1 MDERRLLLAVALSL
15 LVLTAHSLLFPPAR
29 RPKPIASPPG
39 SAAAEPAGLSREGAP
54 PAPVARVTPPPPA
67 RALSDEKERRV
78 EATSRD
84 LSVAFT
90 NRGARLVSW
99 KLLRFAD
106 GRGRPEE
113 MVQAAP
119 SGPRPLDLETG
130 EGPVDS
136 RLREA
141 LFRPST
147 EALRVG
153 VDAPA
158 TLRFEFADGEL
169 AAEKEIT
176 FSEQGYLVV
185 VKASVRKGGQPLGVK
200 VLWGP
205 GVGNPTDAERE
216 VQGYQPPQGVA
227 LAGGGVEHFPAAKLA
242 ASGQALGA
250 VRWAGV
256 ETHYFAALFVPPSNG
271 AGVGIRP
278 VNLPVHD
285 D

>member
-15 LVLTAHSLLFPPAR
+15 LVLTAYSLLFPPPR
-29 RPKPIASPPG
+29 RPKPVASPVSG
-39 SAAAEPAGLSREGAP
+39 GVAAAEPARPEGVP
-54 PAPVARVTPPPPA
+54 PAPAHAATPAAPPPA
-67 RALSDEKERRV
+67 LNDEKERRV
-78 EATSRD
+78 EVTSRE

-227 LAGGGVEHFPAAKLA
+227 LSSEGVEHFPAAKLA
-242 ASGQALGA
+242 ASGQVLGG
-250 VRWAGV
+250 VQWAGV
-256 ETHYFAALFVPPSNG
+256 ETHYFAALFVQIG
-271 AGVGIRP
+271 RAHV
-278 VNLPVHD
+278 
-285 D
+285 